1 MLRRVPRRVEES
13 DLNLTSM
20 MDLFT
25 IILTFL
31 LHSLAATDVSI
42 APSPDLEL
50 PFSSADTPVEL
61 AVNVI
66 VTRGELVVDGE
77 GVLALES
84 VPDPASPGA
93 LRYSVPASARED
105 GSIAPL
111 LSVLRGKA
119 ERARQLAQTSGRE
132 DHAFKGHL
140 LLQCDRE
147 LPYALV
153 RDIMLTA
160 SRAGF
165 GEFQFVVYR
174 RE

>member
-1 MLRRVPRRVEES
+1 MLRRVRRREEQS

-31 LHSLAATDVSI
+31 LHSMAATDVSI
-42 APSPDLEL
+42 APSPDLSL
-50 PFSSADTPVEL
+50 PFSSSDAPVEL

-66 VTRGELVVDGE
+66 VTRGEVVVDGDA
-77 GVLALES
+77 VLALES
-84 VPDPASPGA
+84 VPDPDVPGA
-93 LRYSVPASARED
+93 LRYGIPSGARQD
-105 GSIAPL
+105 GSISPL
-111 LSVLRGKA
+111 LSVLQEKA

>member
-1 MLRRVPRRVEES
+1 MLRRVRRREEQS

-31 LHSLAATDVSI
+31 LHSMAATDVSI

-50 PFSSADTPVEL
+50 PFSSADAPVEL

-77 GVLALES
+77 RVLSLEA
-84 VPDPASPGA
+84 VPDPGSPGA
-93 LRYSVPASARED
+93 LRYSLPAGTRDD
-105 GSIAPL
+105 GAIAPL
-111 LSVLRGKA
+111 LSVLRDKA
-119 ERARQLAQTSGRE
+119 ERARKLAETSGRE